1 MALQPTCTSCN
12 PCTQPATHA
21 TRHPSHAPQVRAAQ
35 PPPRSC
41 CPPGSQSI
49 FCDAHRATT
58 LPAQYRFLPALRHVE
73 ASLTLIV
80 YPNPHPHAYPNL
92 IPNPNPSPNPNLNPA
107 LALALTDPKPNPIPN
122 PHQTRQGLRRLRGAP
137 LPLAGP
143 SRRRLLRL
151 PHALALARPSA
162 PRRTR
167 RTPPHPAAP
176 LCTPPHPSAPPPHA
190 PPHARRVSR
199 RTLPVSAVL
208 LLHTSATL
216 PPHPLRTPSAP
227 PPHPLRTPLCIS
239 SAGCSAGS
247 TTPSRSTLVTSARQ
261 RRPGIWACLAPPQP

>member
-12 PCTQPATHA
+12 SCTQPATHA

-107 LALALTDPKPNPIPN
+107 LALALTDPKPNPNPN
-122 PHQTRQGLRRLRGAP
+122 SHQTRQGLRRLRGAP

-162 PRRTR
+162 PRRTPR
-167 RTPPHPAAP
+167 HMPGASPAAP
-176 LCTPPHPSAPPPHA
+176 FRYLLCSFCTPLQPC
-190 PPHARRVSR
+190 
-199 RTLPVSAVL
+199 
-208 LLHTSATL
+208 
-216 PPHPLRTPSAP
+216 
-227 PPHPLRTPLCIS
+227 LRTPLCIS